1 MVVEILLLLVAF
13 ILVVVGF
20 VGLVLPALP
29 GAPVLFLGLLAA
41 AWAESFSYVGVYTL
55 TILGIIACL
64 TYAVDFAAGA
74 FGAKRFGASRRAV
87 MGATIGAVVG
97 IFFGIPGLLL
107 GPFVGA
113 VIGELSSGPNIF
125 AAGRAGL
132 GATLGLALGAA
143 AKLSLGVSMVG
154 IFVFV
159 RFVSAA

>member
-1 MVVEILLLLVAF
+1 MVVEILFWLVSL
-13 ILVVVGF
+13 ILIVVGL

-41 AWAESFSYVGVYTL
+41 AWAENFSYVGVYTL
-55 TILGIIACL
+55 IILGIMAFL

-74 FGAKRFGASRRAV
+74 FGAKRFGASRRSV
-87 MGATIGAVVG
+87 FGATIGALVG

-113 VIGELSSGPNIF
+113 VIGELSYRPDIF

-132 GATLGLALGAA
+132 GATLGLALGVG